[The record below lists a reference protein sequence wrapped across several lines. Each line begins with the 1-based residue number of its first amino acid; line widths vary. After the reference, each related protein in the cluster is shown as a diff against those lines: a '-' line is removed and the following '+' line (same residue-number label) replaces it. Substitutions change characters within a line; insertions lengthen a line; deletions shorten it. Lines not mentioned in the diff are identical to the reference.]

1 MRDLV
6 FVAFLAAIFGMG
18 LRRPFILVLAYV
30 YIDIVSP
37 QRLTYILLNTV
48 PISLIAVALAVG
60 GWLLMDAKSDSR
72 FTPRQ
77 GLIVVLLLYCWAT
90 TAGADF
96 HT

>member
-48 PISLIAVALAVG
+48 PISLIAVAMAVG
-60 GWLLMDAKSDSR
+60 GWLLMDDKSDSR
-72 FTPRQ
+72 FTPR
-77 GLIVVLLLYCWAT
+77 
-90 TAGADF
+90 
-96 HT
+96 